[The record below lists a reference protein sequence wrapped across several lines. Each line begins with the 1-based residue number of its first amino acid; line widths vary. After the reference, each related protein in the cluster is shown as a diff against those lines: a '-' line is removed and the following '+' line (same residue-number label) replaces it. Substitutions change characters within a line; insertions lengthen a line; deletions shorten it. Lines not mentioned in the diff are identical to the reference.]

1 MARRA
6 VIKRD
11 GFPEIVEEYDSTD
24 DVGFA
29 AEVEQETPSYV
40 KVFCNREG
48 IVKVF
53 GPVTGALYEFH
64 SGGPV
69 MVDRRDLSVFENAN
83 RNVIRSCCGSLGS
96 PKFLIEEV

>member
-11 GFPEIVEEYDSTD
+11 GFPEIIEEYDSTE
-24 DVGFA
+24 DVVLT
-29 AEVEQETPSYV
+29 AEVEDETPSFV
-40 KVFCNREG
+40 RVFCNRDG

-53 GPVTGALYEFH
+53 GPVTGTLYEFH
-64 SGGPV
+64 SGNPV

-83 RNVIRSCCGSLGS
+83 RNLVRSCCGSLGS